1 MRFDDDLNACAA
13 LVQRADPDRFL
24 AAMSAPVAAR
34 AVLFPLYAFN
44 VEVARAPWVTQEP
57 MIAEMRLQWWRDVLG
72 DIAAASP
79 PRRHEIVTPLAR
91 VLRPDLAAD
100 LDDLV
105 TARYWDI
112 NKKPFTDTD
121 ELDRY
126 LSQSSGLLM
135 SVAARA
141 LGAENADAATDL
153 GYASGLANWFLAV
166 PALRARGLEPLPD
179 VSLPA
184 LRALAQ
190 NGLTRLTLARAA
202 RASIPARAAP
212 ALLAGWQTGPILRR
226 AAAAPA
232 RITTGKLAQS
242 EARKRLTLLW
252 RSTTGRW

>member
-24 AAMSAPVAAR
+24 ATMSAPVAAR

-44 VEVARAPWVTQEP
+44 VEVARAPWITQEP

-72 DIAAASP
+72 DIAAGTP
-79 PRRHEIVTPLAR
+79 PRRHEVATPLAR
-91 VLRPDLAAD
+91 ALRPDLAVE
-100 LDDLV
+100 LDELV

-112 NKKPFTDTD
+112 NRKPFSDVE

-126 LSQSSGLLM
+126 LTQSSGLLM

-141 LGAENADAATDL
+141 LGAEIADAATDL

-179 VSLPA
+179 ETPST

-190 NGLTRLTLARAA
+190 NGLNRLASARAA
-202 RASIPARAAP
+202 RATIPARAAP
-212 ALLAGWQTGPILRR
+212 ALLAGWQAAHILRR
-226 AAAAPA
+226 AAAIPA
-232 RITTGKLAQS
+232 RIVSGQLAQS